1 MRHNVRFFE
10 FLSSIESLTDEERA
24 ELTEAAE
31 YVVFGPGE
39 ILIEEGTKP
48 GGLFVLTSGRV
59 EIRKRVSGHGDRL
72 LAILDAS
79 NEKTVVG
86 ERGLLSDRE
95 ASATVRAREKAEAV
109 KIPSQ
114 KFRMMIADGRI
125 AAYKLIYRIAR
136 ILAERMARNNEVIVE
151 IAAELET
158 AGSNTTTRELDVFR
172 NKLMKEWSF

>member
-10 FLSSIESLTDEERA
+10 FLSGVESLTDEERV

-39 ILIEEGTKP
+39 VLIEEGAKP
-48 GGLFVLTSGRV
+48 SGLFVLTSGRV
-59 EIRKRVSGHGDRL
+59 EIRKRVSDHGDKL

-86 ERGLLSDRE
+86 ERGLLTDKE

-109 KIPSQ
+109 KIPGE
-114 KFRMMIADGRI
+114 KFRGMIADGRI
-125 AAYKLIYRIAR
+125 AAYKLVYRIAR
-136 ILAERMARNNEVIVE
+136 ILAERMARNNELIAE
-151 IAAELET
+151 IAAELEA
-158 AGSNTTTRELDVFR
+158 AGSTTTRELDVFR